1 MNITE
6 IPKMGQGPARE
17 TDEDDI
23 KRDELGFT
31 HPNLH
36 RRIYTQPDCTAN
48 HKYSIGI
55 YGYNSYRTTEI
66 ITHDEEST
74 DSEIP

>member
-1 MNITE
+1 MSTI
-6 IPKMGQGPARE
+6 IPQIGQGPAKE
-17 TDEDDI
+17 VKLDDLE
-23 KRDELGFT
+23 RDKLGFT

-36 RRIYTQPDCTAN
+36 RRIFRYPEGSGN
-48 HKYSIGI
+48 RKYKLGI

-74 DSEIP
+74 TSEIP